1 MQIAE
6 YFQVMQDELLK
17 QYTRQMVLPQIGQQG
32 QQALL
37 DAHALIIGLGG
48 LGSPAALYLAAAGIG
63 RLTICDHDRVDLS
76 NLHRQILYS
85 REHLGKKK
93 TAAAEQQLKAIRPDL
108 AIEAVDHGMDE
119 AELSVHVRNADL
131 ALDCSDNF
139 QTRYLVN
146 AACVRHRVPLISAAA
161 IRLEAQIGI
170 FNNTPRSPCYACL
183 YQAEDAEDGQQ
194 RCSDNGVLG
203 PLVGIAGSMQALEAI
218 KLLTQTG
225 VTLDG
230 RLLTFN
236 AETMEWRNLKLQKDP
251 QCPVCSKKD

>member
-1 MQIAE
+1 
-6 YFQVMQDELLK
+6 MQDELLK

-37 DAHALIIGLGG
+37 DAHLLIIGLGG

-63 RLTICDHDRVDLS
+63 RMTLCDHDRVDLS
-76 NLHRQILYS
+76 NLHRQILYN

-93 TAAAEQQLKAIRPDL
+93 TAAAEQQLKAVRPDL
-108 AIEAVDHGMDE
+108 ETNLIDHRMEDP
-119 AELSVHVRNADL
+119 ELSGHVQQADL
-131 ALDCSDNF
+131 VLDCSDNF

-183 YQAEDAEDGQQ
+183 YQAENSEDAQQ

-203 PLVGIAGSMQALEAI
+203 PLVGIAGCMQALEAI

-225 VTLDG
+225 VSLDG

-236 AETMEWRNLKLQKDP
+236 AETMEWRSLKLQKDP
-251 QCPVCSKKD
+251 ACPVCSESKIK

>member
-1 MQIAE
+1 
-6 YFQVMQDELLK
+6 MQDEMLK

-37 DAHALIIGLGG
+37 DAHILIIGLGG

-63 RLTICDHDRVDLS
+63 QLTICDHDRVDLS

-85 REHLGKKK
+85 RQHLGLKK
-93 TAAAEQQLKAIRPDL
+93 TVAATQQLRAIRPDITINT
-108 AIEAVDHGMDE
+108 IEHRMNE
-119 AELSVHVRNADL
+119 RELSEHVQKTEL
-131 ALDCSDNF
+131 VLDCSDNF
-139 QTRYLVN
+139 QTRHLVN

-161 IRLEAQIGI
+161 IRLEAQIGV
-170 FNNTPRSPCYACL
+170 FNNTPQSPCYACL
-183 YQAEDAEDGQQ
+183 YQTESAEEAQ

-225 VTLDG
+225 VPLDG

-251 QCPVCSKKD
+251 ACSVCSKS

>member
-1 MQIAE
+1 
-6 YFQVMQDELLK
+6 MQDELLK

-37 DAHALIIGLGG
+37 DAHVLIIGLGG

-63 RLTICDHDRVDLS
+63 QMTLCDHDRVDLS

-85 REHLGKKK
+85 RQNVGQKK
-93 TAAAEQQLKAIRPDL
+93 TVAAAQQLQAARPDMQ
-108 AIEAVDHGMDE
+108 IHTIDHRME
-119 AELSVHVRNADL
+119 ETELSGYVKKADVV
-131 ALDCSDNF
+131 LDCSDNF
-139 QTRYLVN
+139 QTRYLIN

-170 FNNTPRSPCYACL
+170 FNNTARSPCYACL
-183 YQAEDAEDGQQ
+183 YQAESGDDAQQ

-203 PLVGIAGSMQALEAI
+203 PLVGIAGSMQALETI

-225 VTLDG
+225 ILLDG

-236 AETMEWRNLKLQKDP
+236 AETMEWRSLKLQKDP
-251 QCPVCSKKD
+251 QCPVCSVNSGQ